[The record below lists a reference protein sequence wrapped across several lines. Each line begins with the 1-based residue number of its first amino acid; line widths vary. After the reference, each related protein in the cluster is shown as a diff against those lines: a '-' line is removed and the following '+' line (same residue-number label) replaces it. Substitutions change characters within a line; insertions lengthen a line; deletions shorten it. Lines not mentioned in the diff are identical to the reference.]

1 MLKDYNTNKQKRK
14 DTRSQSFAPR
24 YAMFIGRLLKNI

>member
-24 YAMFIGRLLKNI
+24 YDKVLITI